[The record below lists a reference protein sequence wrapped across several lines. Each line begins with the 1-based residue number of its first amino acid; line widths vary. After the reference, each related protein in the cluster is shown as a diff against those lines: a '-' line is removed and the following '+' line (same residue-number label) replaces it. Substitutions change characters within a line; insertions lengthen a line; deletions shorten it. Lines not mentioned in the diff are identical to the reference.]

1 MYFQREMSY
10 PQTFFVL
17 YFANIKL
24 SKTVFRPPLHPID
37 SMETIELICTTKIDG
52 NIGKFN

>member
-1 MYFQREMSY
+1 MSY
-10 PQTFFVL
+10 PKTFFVL

-24 SKTVFRPPLHPID
+24 SKTIFRPPLHPID
-37 SMETIELICTTKIDG
+37 SMETIELICTTKIGG